1 MNRDMR
7 MKLYISGPLT
17 DKQTGKVTEENV
29 RTFHAAERL
38 LRQVGYR
45 RIVNPTRVWVC
56 RWPWLYAALK
66 WLVGE
71 AVAYRLV
78 LLYDLWLLMRCNR
91 IYKLEGWKESRGAN
105 IESCV
110 AYHCSVFPIV
120 KKMREKID
128 YRLAEDMNRRDA
140 L

>member
-1 MNRDMR
+1 
-7 MKLYISGPLT
+7 
-17 DKQTGKVTEENV
+17 
-29 RTFHAAERL
+29 
-38 LRQVGYR
+38 
-45 RIVNPTRVWVC
+45 
-56 RWPWLYAALK
+56 
-66 WLVGE
+66 VGE